1 MIVGVPVLFLIEDD
15 NTNARYFVLVA
26 LIFLISMSMLLI
38 IFVPLFIQIRRAQAQ
53 QKVQV
58 ESRQMDPRLSQIRQP
73 QQTGSRARASSLP
86 ATAFNKVSRTQT
98 VSKTTLSPFR
108 ETQQEQGSGGQEQE
122 RQESSS
128 NCVDVAAA
136 LPV

>member
-1 MIVGVPVLFLIEDD
+1 
-15 NTNARYFVLVA
+15 
-26 LIFLISMSMLLI
+26 MSMLLI

-58 ESRQMDPRLSQIRQP
+58 ESRQMQMDPRLSQIRQP